1 MNTIKHHCKLPHKN
15 KIFSHNPMT
24 FMLLILGLSL
34 TDICLAQTKIT
45 DSSKVKSDNFLDMGA
60 ESMTQMFGEN
70 LDGNATGK
78 KTGFLELLGKMDLTE
93 EQKADYKSQYY
104 LQANTLTQKQKDSL
118 AKAIER
124 KILEA
129 KSIKD

>member
-1 MNTIKHHCKLPHKN
+1 
-15 KIFSHNPMT
+15 MT
-24 FMLLILGLSL
+24 FTLLILGLSL
-34 TDICLAQTKIT
+34 TDICLAQTKII
-45 DSSKVKSDNFLDMGA
+45 DSTKVKSDNFLDMGA

-78 KTGFLELLGKMDLTE
+78 KTGFLELLGKMNLTE

-118 AKAIER
+118 GKAIEK

-129 KSIKD
+129 ESIKN